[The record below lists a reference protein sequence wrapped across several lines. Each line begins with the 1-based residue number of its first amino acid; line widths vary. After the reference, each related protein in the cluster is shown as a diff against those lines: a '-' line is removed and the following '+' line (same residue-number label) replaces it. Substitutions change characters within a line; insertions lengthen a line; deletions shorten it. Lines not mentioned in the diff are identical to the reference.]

1 MKKVILSLIAVA
13 ALFAAT
19 TSCIKDTTTYNYM
32 QGKITFDIND
42 YIYAGDVVQLT
53 AGGITTPEDPTWG
66 WVITKIHTD
75 TLYAPTIVVKFP
87 DEPAEYVV
95 KALAYHPDYI
105 VESSRKTVTTV
116 DTTLMTGSLQGLPYD
131 KQKVYTDMRDG
142 RSYRWERIGN
152 LDWFAENLAW
162 EGAGHSYAS
171 SPVMDHV
178 FGRHYTW
185 VEATTKNI
193 CPTGWRLPSNADWEN
208 LGKALCNENVAFES
222 DWSGAAE
229 AITPDAYFNGERLWP
244 FSINNHHDVKCDFNP
259 LPCGY
264 MQTADG
270 GFYGLKTYGMWWSAT
285 QYTADQGY
293 YRYIYWDSADFK
305 PGYADKETIALNVR
319 CVRD

>member
-13 ALFAAT
+13 ALFAAA

-42 YIYAGDVVQLT
+42 YIYAGDVVHLT
-53 AGGITTPEDPTWG
+53 AGGLTTPEDPTWG

-244 FSINNHHDVKCDFNP
+244 FSINNHHDVKVDFNP
-259 LPCGY
+259 LPCFY
-264 MQTADG
+264 LQTADG
-270 GFYGLKTYGMWWSAT
+270 VFYGLKTYGILCSDT
-285 QYTADQGY
+285 KYTEYQGY

-305 PGYADKETIALNVR
+305 PGYTDKETIALNVR